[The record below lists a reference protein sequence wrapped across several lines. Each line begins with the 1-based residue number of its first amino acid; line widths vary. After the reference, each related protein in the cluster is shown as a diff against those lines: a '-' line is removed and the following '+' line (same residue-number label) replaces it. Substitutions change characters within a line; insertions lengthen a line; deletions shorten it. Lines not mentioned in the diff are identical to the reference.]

1 MNIFTD
7 REKLIAGLNAL
18 TGVDFKEAE
27 NLERRRGNMIPVI
40 NFSTSFQV
48 RLAAMALKTTPQ
60 ELERLPMKQLNRII
74 LEVSNFL
81 LSDSEEEVVQ
91 EKSGE

>member
-7 REKLIAGLNAL
+7 REKLITGLNNL
-18 TGVDFKEAE
+18 SGVDFKEAE
-27 NLERRRGNMIPVI
+27 NLERRRGNLIPVI
-40 NFSTSFQV
+40 NFSTSFQI

-60 ELERLPMKQLNRII
+60 ELERLPMKQLNHII

-81 LSDSEEEVVQ
+81 LSDSESETVSENT
-91 EKSGE
+91 GE